1 MKIINR
7 YITKKF
13 ITWIFFFLLVFT
25 FIYEII
31 DLFEHLD
38 DFLTLKVAPKII
50 LQYYLLFIPSI
61 FVQIIPVAIL
71 LSTLFVLGYMTRYN
85 ETTALKA
92 CGVSLYRLILPF
104 IKLAMGFSLLTFLV
118 NETIVPIS
126 FNKLNIAKE
135 KKWSSQTSSKILRNL
150 TFYGSE
156 RRFYYIK
163 TFDFPEETMEGIL
176 LLEYYP
182 DRTIKIRVDAE
193 KAVWQTDGWVFRNG
207 TIRYFDREGCQ
218 SKKEEVFKQRKM
230 YFKENPEDFWR
241 QQTKLETMNIAAL
254 LTHIGYLKQCGVHPH
269 KELVEL
275 QYRFAFPLISFFI
288 ILLGIPFALRSSRA
302 SVLHGAGIALAL
314 CLFYY
319 ACISLVLALG
329 KQRGFPPFLSAWSAN
344 ILFGGLGLFLL
355 KRTPK

>member
-1 MKIINR
+1 MKIIDR

-13 ITWIFFFLLVFT
+13 ISWIFFFLLAFT
-25 FIYEII
+25 FIYIII

-38 DFLTLKVAPKII
+38 DFLTLKVALKII
-50 LQYYLLFIPSI
+50 LQYYLLFIPPI

-71 LSTLFVLGYMTRYN
+71 LSTLFVLGYMTRFN
-85 ETTALKA
+85 ETVALKA
-92 CGVSLYRLILPF
+92 CGVSLYHLILPF
-104 IKLAMGFSLLTFLV
+104 IKLALGFSLLTFLV

-135 KKWSSQTSSKILRNL
+135 KNWSGQAPSKTLHDL

-163 TFDFPEETMEGIL
+163 TFDFPAETMEGIL

-207 TIRYFDREGCQ
+207 IVRYFDQEGQQ
-218 SKKEEVFKQRKM
+218 SKKEEVFEQRKM
-230 YFKENPEDFWR
+230 HFKEIPEDFWR

-254 LTHIGYLKQCGVHPH
+254 LTHIRYLKHCGVHPH

-275 QYRFAFPLISFFI
+275 QYRFASPLFSFFI

-302 SVLHGAGIALAL
+302 SVLHGAGIALVL

-319 ACISLVLALG
+319 ACISLALAMG

>member
-7 YITKKF
+7 YITKRF
-13 ITWIFFFLLVFT
+13 IAWIFFFLLVFT

-38 DFLTLKVAPKII
+38 DFLTLKVALKTI
-50 LQYYLLFIPSI
+50 LRYYLLFIPPI

-85 ETTALKA
+85 ETVALKA
-92 CGVSLYRLILPF
+92 CGVSLYHLILPF
-104 IKLAMGFSLLTFLV
+104 IKLALGFSLLTFLV

-135 KKWSSQTSSKILRNL
+135 KNWSSQAPSKIFHDL

-163 TFDFPEETMEGIL
+163 TFNFPAETMEGIL

-193 KAVWQTDGWVFRNG
+193 RAVWQTDGWVFKNG
-207 TIRYFDREGCQ
+207 TIRYFDREGYQ
-218 SKKEEVFKQRKM
+218 SKKEEIFKQRKM
-230 YFKENPEDFWR
+230 YFKESPENFWR
-241 QQTKLETMNIAAL
+241 QQTKLETMNIVAL
-254 LTHIGYLKQCGVHPH
+254 ISHIRYLKQCGVRPH

-288 ILLGIPFALRSSRA
+288 ILLGIPVALRSSRA
-302 SVLHGAGIALAL
+302 SVLHGAGIALTL

-319 ACISLVLALG
+319 ACISLALALG

-344 ILFGGLGLFLL
+344 ILFGGIGLFLL
-355 KRTPK
+355 NRTPK